1 MLRFLFFSFFFLN
14 HLNSFSQQFVNGV
27 ITDNRNIPIPSV
39 TVYVKTFSDQRTLAD
54 FNGKYELSLMPGEYF
69 LVFSAKG
76 YDERETYVSI
86 GSANIIRNIQLF
98 PSKVLELDNID
109 VQVKKSNPGRDI
121 ILEVVKKRDVINPW
135 NYPHSVSVYIKAA
148 EKIDPK
154 AKQKKLEKNKNK
166 SYDPLDEKNDELLKL
181 SNQMN
186 LLELELMRYYASKD
200 KVKEIRNAYTLRGN
214 EKNLYYTTTIKS
226 NFNFFEN
233 LLYLD
238 DLHQT
243 PVISPISAPGI
254 ISYKYRLE
262 KKIKENGQVISKI
275 KITPRNISTS
285 TLEGYIWVIDSLWLI
300 QKIEL
305 SMNKGNLL
313 VYDNFFIE
321 QNFVHYGDSLCVLSE
336 QNLSYG
342 VKYKNE
348 ISQSYTKAIFSNYDF
363 NPKFANKFFSTEL
376 AVTEKEAFEKD
387 TAFWSSRR
395 QIELSNDER
404 NFILLKD
411 SIRDA
416 HNRKEYLDSVDK
428 IFNKIT
434 FLKVLWYGIDY
445 RNRLKRSQVG
455 FSPLVL
461 FIQPLMI
468 GGLRL
473 SPSFDYFKKWKNERA
488 LESWSR
494 LSYGFLNK
502 DLKGG
507 SWWRFKFDPF
517 HFGFFRLSINHDF
530 DAIRYT
536 DAITQIYRRNNLI
549 ETTKMGS
556 SIEYELFNGFY
567 GGFSL
572 EFSERRSLKDFKFI
586 KSFDQYLPND
596 EPTNFKSYQAFITN
610 VTISYTPQQKYMREP
625 YRKVVLGSRWPTFS
639 LNYER
644 GIPRLFGSDVDHEY
658 IQLDILQTFKIG
670 TLGTSSYRFSGGKF
684 LSAKK
689 IYDPDMKYQ
698 RRSDP
703 IWFSNPLFSF
713 QGLDSTLPTIDYVLE
728 AHIIHHD
735 NGALINKIPWMKKT
749 RIGLVLG
756 AGAMYIKEY
765 NWQHYEFL
773 GGLER
778 NFKIFKRRLRIGFYT
793 VFSDGNRVAPRFN
806 YKISFALLNDR
817 NMKWNF

>member
-1 MLRFLFFSFFFLN
+1 
-14 HLNSFSQQFVNGV
+14 
-27 ITDNRNIPIPSV
+27 
-39 TVYVKTFSDQRTLAD
+39 
-54 FNGKYELSLMPGEYF
+54 
-69 LVFSAKG
+69 
-76 YDERETYVSI
+76 
-86 GSANIIRNIQLF
+86 
-98 PSKVLELDNID
+98 
-109 VQVKKSNPGRDI
+109 
-121 ILEVVKKRDVINPW
+121 
-135 NYPHSVSVYIKAA
+135 
-148 EKIDPK
+148 
-154 AKQKKLEKNKNK
+154 
-166 SYDPLDEKNDELLKL
+166 
-181 SNQMN
+181 
-186 LLELELMRYYASKD
+186 
-200 KVKEIRNAYTLRGN
+200 
-214 EKNLYYTTTIKS
+214 
-226 NFNFFEN
+226 
-233 LLYLD
+233 
-238 DLHQT
+238 
-243 PVISPISAPGI
+243 
-254 ISYKYRLE
+254 
-262 KKIKENGQVISKI
+262 
-275 KITPRNISTS
+275 
-285 TLEGYIWVIDSLWLI
+285 
-300 QKIEL
+300 
-305 SMNKGNLL
+305 MNKGNLL

-321 QNFVHYGDSLCVLSE
+321 QNFVHYGDSLCVLAE

-348 ISQSYTKAIFSNYDF
+348 TSKSYTKAVFSHYDF
-363 NPKFANKFFSTEL
+363 NPKFVNKFFSTEL
-376 AVTEKEAFEKD
+376 AITEKEAFEKD
-387 TAFWSSRR
+387 TAFWSTRR
-395 QIELSNDER
+395 QIELSNEER
-404 NFILLKD
+404 KFILLKD

-596 EPTNFKSYQAFITN
+596 EPTNFKSYQALITN

-703 IWFSNPLFSF
+703 VWFSNPLFSF

-735 NGALINKIPWMKKT
+735 NGALINKIPLMKKT

>member
-1 MLRFLFFSFFFLN
+1 MFRFLFFSFFFLT
-14 HLNSFSQQFVNGV
+14 HLNSFAQQFINGV
-27 ITDNRNIPIPSV
+27 ITDNRNIPIPNV

-166 SYDPLDEKNDELLKL
+166 SYDPLDEINDELLKL

>member
-1 MLRFLFFSFFFLN
+1 MFRFLFFSFFFLT
-14 HLNSFSQQFVNGV
+14 HLNSFAQQFINGV
-27 ITDNRNIPIPSV
+27 ITDNRNIPIPNV

-166 SYDPLDEKNDELLKL
+166 SYDSLDEINDELLKL

>member
-1 MLRFLFFSFFFLN
+1 MFRFLFFSFFFLTY
-14 HLNSFSQQFVNGV
+14 LNSFAQQFINGV
-27 ITDNRNIPIPSV
+27 ITDNRNIPIPTV

>member
-1 MLRFLFFSFFFLN
+1 MFRFLFFSFFFLT
-14 HLNSFSQQFVNGV
+14 HLNSFAQQFINGV
-27 ITDNRNIPIPSV
+27 ITDNRNIPIPNV

>member
-1 MLRFLFFSFFFLN
+1 MLRFLFFSFFFLTQ
-14 HLNSFSQQFVNGV
+14 LNSFAQQFINGV
-27 ITDNRNIPIPSV
+27 ITDERNIPIPSV

-54 FNGKYELSLMPGEYF
+54 FNGKYELSLIPGEYF

-86 GSANIIRNIQLF
+86 GSSNIIRNIQLF
-98 PSKVLELDNID
+98 PSKFLELDNID

-121 ILEVVKKRDVINPW
+121 ILEVVKKRDAINPW

-166 SYDPLDEKNDELLKL
+166 SYDSLDEINDELLKL

>member
-1 MLRFLFFSFFFLN
+1 MFRFLFFSFFFLT
-14 HLNSFSQQFVNGV
+14 HLNSFAQQFINGV
-27 ITDNRNIPIPSV
+27 ITDNRNIPIPNV

-109 VQVKKSNPGRDI
+109 IQVKKSNPGRDI

-154 AKQKKLEKNKNK
+154 AKQKKIEKNKNK

>member
-166 SYDPLDEKNDELLKL
+166 SYDPLDEINDELLKL